1 MIVIDS
7 RMFRSSG
14 IGTYIRNLI
23 PYILEGIPDKRFAL
37 IGNLTEVSN
46 LADSFGERV
55 SFIPCCAP
63 LYSVK
68 EQLKLVTSL
77 PAETKLFWSPHYNI
91 PLLYRG
97 KLLVT
102 VHDVLHLA
110 MPQFV
115 NGFFKRFYSQFMFAA
130 LKQKASEILCVSS
143 FTQDELYRIVGVDRN
158 KTSVI
163 HIGVSE
169 FWSEQNKVESPHHR
183 PYILYVGNVKPHKNL
198 SRLIEA
204 FELIKDDNSVDLVI
218 VGKKE
223 GFIINDEIVVKQA
236 VRLCDRVR
244 FTGMIDDSALI
255 DYYACAQALVLPSL
269 YEGFG
274 LPPLEAMACGCPV
287 IVSDIAS
294 LPEVC
299 GDAAVYFDPFS
310 PKDIAEKIILVLN
323 DCDLRENMRIKGL
336 ERAKI
341 FTWEKCAEQT
351 IAVINRMLE

>member
-7 RMFRSSG
+7 RMYRSSG

-23 PYILEGIPDKRFAL
+23 PYVVEGISDERFAL
-37 IGNLTEVSN
+37 IGNLPEVAKVAESY
-46 LADSFGERV
+46 GKRV
-55 SFIPCCAP
+55 SFIRCSAP
-63 LYSVK
+63 LYSIA
-68 EQLKLVTSL
+68 EQVKLVSSL
-77 PAETKLFWSPHYNI
+77 PAETKIFWSPHYNI
-91 PLLYRG
+91 PLFYRG

-110 MPQFV
+110 T
-115 NGFFKRFYSQFMFAA
+115 SQFIEGIHKRLYARMMFAA
-130 LKQKASEILCVSS
+130 LKHKATEILCDSS
-143 FTQDELYRIVGVDRN
+143 FTVEELHNLVGVDRK

-163 HIGVSE
+163 HLGVSK
-169 FWSEQNKVESPHHR
+169 FWSEQKEKESPHHR

-204 FELIKDDNSVDLVI
+204 FELIKDDNPVDLVI

-223 GFIINDEIVVKQA
+223 GFIINDNLTEKQA
-236 VRLCDRVR
+236 KKLGDRVC
-244 FTGMIDDSALI
+244 FTGIIDDHALI
-255 DYYACAQALVLPSL
+255 NYYACAQALVLPSL

-287 IVSDIAS
+287 IVSHIAS

-299 GDAAVYFDPFS
+299 GDAAVYFDPYS
-310 PKDIAEKIILVLN
+310 PHDIAEKMKMVLN
-323 DCDLRENMRIKGL
+323 DCDLREKMRIKGL
-336 ERAKI
+336 EHAKL

-351 IAVINRMLE
+351 IAVIKRLL

>member
-7 RMFRSSG
+7 RMYRSSG

-23 PYILEGIPDKRFAL
+23 PYVLEGMPDERFAL
-37 IGNLTEVSN
+37 IGNLTEVVN
-46 LADSFGERV
+46 IADSFGERV
-55 SFIPCCAP
+55 GFIQCDVP
-63 LYSVK
+63 LYSVS
-68 EQLKLVTSL
+68 EQIRLITSL

-91 PLLYRG
+91 PLFYRG

-115 NGFFKRFYSQFMFAA
+115 YGFIKRLYSQYMFAA

-143 FTQDELYRIVGVDRN
+143 FTQDELYRLVRVDRN

-169 FWSEQNKVESPHHR
+169 FWFNKNEAESPHHR

-223 GFIINDEIVVKQA
+223 GFIINDELAVKQA
-236 VRLCDRVR
+236 IKLCDRVR
-244 FTGMIDDSALI
+244 FTGMIDDCALI
-255 DYYACAQALVLPSL
+255 NYYACAQALVLPSL

-274 LPPLEAMACGCPV
+274 LPPIEAMACGCPV

-299 GDAAVYFDPFS
+299 GDAAVYFDPYS
-310 PKDIAEKIILVLN
+310 PRDIADKINLVLN
-323 DCDLRENMRIKGL
+323 DCELREKMRLKGL

-351 IAVINRMLE
+351 IAVINRMLA